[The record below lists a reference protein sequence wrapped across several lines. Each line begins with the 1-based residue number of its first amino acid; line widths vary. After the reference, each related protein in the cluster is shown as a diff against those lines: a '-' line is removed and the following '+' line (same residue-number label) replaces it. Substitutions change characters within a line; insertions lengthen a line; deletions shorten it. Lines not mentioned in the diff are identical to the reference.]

1 MTTSKEKKKDAN
13 AEMRELIKVGQTIFG
28 LDIQI
33 LLNEIF
39 LALNRRA
46 FPNIMM
52 KILLFRKII
61 ETYIILIHDKHIV
74 LE

>member
-33 LLNEIF
+33 FLNEIF
-39 LALNRRA
+39 FALNRRA
-46 FPNIMM
+46 FPNIMI
-52 KILLFRKII
+52 KKCFYFVK
-61 ETYIILIHDKHIV
+61 
-74 LE
+74 

>member
-28 LDIQI
+28 LDIQT

-52 KILLFRKII
+52 KSPFQHFVKQ
-61 ETYIILIHDKHIV
+61 
-74 LE
+74 

>member
-28 LDIQI
+28 LDIQT

-39 LALNRRA
+39 LATHR
-46 FPNIMM
+46 
-52 KILLFRKII
+52 
-61 ETYIILIHDKHIV
+61 
-74 LE
+74 

>member
-33 LLNEIF
+33 LLHEIF
-39 LALNRRA
+39 LALHRR
-46 FPNIMM
+46 NIF
-52 KILLFRKII
+52 KFDDNNIFSVFVK
-61 ETYIILIHDKHIV
+61 
-74 LE
+74 

>member
-33 LLNEIF
+33 LLIEIF
-39 LALNRRA
+39 LPLHRRA
-46 FPNIMM
+46 FFF
-52 KILLFRKII
+52 K
-61 ETYIILIHDKHIV
+61 
-74 LE
+74 

>member
-28 LDIQI
+28 LDIQT

-52 KILLFRKII
+52 KISVIS
-61 ETYIILIHDKHIV
+61 
-74 LE
+74 